1 MSEMISRMT
10 TGEYEYGK
18 ENLSTLE
25 IAKAK
30 YASALRA
37 NPDNSQAK
45 FGSALANIMLAA
57 QDKKLSDLINKTFDA
72 RSPFDGQVVEKAAEM
87 IPIVMK
93 KAAELAET
101 YPEFHEIQDALAESL
116 LPAMDNAL
124 LSLTEVYADPS
135 FSMMVAIDGRIREI
149 DHAEAGVVLAGVKAL
164 RGLLTLFLSY
174 DIDIDKNG
182 SYDYFDNLDAIN
194 GLEDLDHLTAQQKEA
209 LVHVTTLMAPGSTF
223 LAVRPEWKVRLG
235 AVKSEIDGA
244 VGIARASLASIKTET
259 DTQIDDLLRLCNQGQ
274 IRDECIETE
283 DLNQALDVLDSVTK
297 YMKQP
302 YRMELSD
309 LDTTVIVDFT
319 AQLNIQ
325 DVKKMLP
332 YYDFYPQSQWDSQHP
347 VFYFKN
353 ASGKVT
359 GDLNDIESIDS
370 AYHEGVINIAEMIDA
385 LKNIIYFQDPTFQG
399 LLPGATEASIW
410 ALIQKEAEYSDS
422 EVIYSEP
429 EYVFNGLPLGKRT
442 ALKTMSPRFSFKL
455 IRN

>member
-1 MSEMISRMT
+1 MHLPRSLKWISGGVLLAGLLTACFDGEDTTTEEDRKASQEAASVATDSMSEMISRMRS
-10 TGEYEYGK
+10 GEYEYGK

-57 QDKKLSDLINKTFDA
+57 HDKKLSDLINKTFDA
-72 RSPFDGQVVEKAAEM
+72 RSPFDG
-87 IPIVMK
+87 
-93 KAAELAET
+93 
-101 YPEFHEIQDALAESL
+101 
-116 LPAMDNAL
+116 
-124 LSLTEVYADPS
+124 
-135 FSMMVAIDGRIREI
+135 RIREI
-149 DHAEAGVVLAGVKAL
+149 DHAEAGVILAGVKVL

-182 SYDYFDNLDAIN
+182 SYDYFDNFDVIN

-319 AQLNIQ
+319 AQLNVQ
-325 DVKKMLP
+325 DAKKMLP
-332 YYDFYPQSQWDSQHP
+332 FYDFYPQAQWDSQHP

-370 AYHEGVINIAEMIDA
+370 AYNEGAINIAEMIDA